1 MSETIAEFQF
11 QGPNGFIQ
19 LQLEQE
25 SMDRY
30 RICVLPSDVLS
41 PAGWFALVS
50 LKSKDAKSFLSQRR
64 WNKYSTWKRAVKRFF
79 ENFFSFFCCIILY

>member
-30 RICVLPSDVLS
+30 RICVLPPDGSEHWTGTLNTMSEAGRTFSYGVEEALQNRDVIR
-41 PAGWFALVS
+41 ALGAS
-50 LKSKDAKSFLSQRR
+50 
-64 WNKYSTWKRAVKRFF
+64 
-79 ENFFSFFCCIILY
+79 